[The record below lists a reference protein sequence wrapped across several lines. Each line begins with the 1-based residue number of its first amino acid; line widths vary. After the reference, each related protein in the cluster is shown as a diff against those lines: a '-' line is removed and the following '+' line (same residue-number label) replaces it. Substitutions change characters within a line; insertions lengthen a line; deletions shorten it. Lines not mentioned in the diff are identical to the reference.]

1 MLSLSSL
8 FVLLYEKK
16 NERIEAC
23 SGPRRRTI
31 TKFQLTQFVGL
42 LASDKA
48 EYVKENISKAVPE
61 TIIRCHWNS

>member
-1 MLSLSSL
+1 M
-8 FVLLYEKK
+8 KK
-16 NERIEAC
+16 NEQIEAC

>member
-1 MLSLSSL
+1 MTLIIGMLSLSSL

-16 NERIEAC
+16 KRAD
-23 SGPRRRTI
+23 R